1 MRGIR
6 AAAALFSVLVIAACV
21 SDAGLYR
28 PATSARAT
36 GFSEQRLETNRWRIT
51 FTGGSSTPAAVVED
65 YALLRAADLT
75 LSMGFEWFTVAG
87 RETVPQNSNY
97 GPRYSG
103 IYGPPCGAFGCR
115 SAIYGGFWY
124 DDNENR
130 LSASL
135 DIVMGKGPRPNDAA
149 TYNARDVADTI
160 RGRTRAGY

>member
-1 MRGIR
+1 MPAPRVFV
-6 AAAALFSVLVIAACV
+6 ALFSVLLIAACV
-21 SDAGLYR
+21 TEGGLYR
-28 PATSARAT
+28 AASSPRGE
-36 GFSEQRLETNRWRIT
+36 GFSEQQLEANRWRVT
-51 FTGGSSTPAAVVED
+51 FTGGPSTPAGVVED

-75 LSMGFEWFTVAG
+75 LSMGFDWFTVAG
-87 RETVPQNSNY
+87 RTMVPQTTNY

-103 IYGPPCGAFGCR
+103 LFGPPCGAFGCG

-124 DDNENR
+124 DDEEDR

-135 DIVMGKGPRPNDAA
+135 DIVMGKGPKPNDAS